1 MSEAPVKEI
10 ISVDWGTTSLR
21 ATLVTGGEPGAT
33 VRGSTGVRGRDPGE
47 LARALDEVIVA
58 LPETSGPI
66 VLSGMIGSTA
76 GLLVAPYA
84 DAPAGRSDIA
94 RSITHVPR
102 ELLGPICAD
111 REVVIVPGVR
121 YVTPSGAELMR
132 GEETQVLG
140 QNLTEG
146 VVIAPGSHSKWITVS
161 GGRIEAFAT
170 AMTGEVYAAI
180 GAHTLLSDSLTPGL
194 AVSGE
199 YRDDF
204 LRGIDDAQSGDLLFT
219 LFSVR
224 AKAIAGA
231 GHGSSTA
238 RLSGLVVGAELRDGL
253 ARAGHPSH
261 VTVIA
266 DHALAEWYDAALSNL
281 GITATIADDQT
292 AARGAWRLAQEGWP
306 R

>member
-1 MSEAPVKEI
+1 MSEAPTNEI

-21 ATLVTGGEPGAT
+21 ASLVTGGEPGAT

-47 LARALDEVIVA
+47 LARALDEVVA
-58 LPETSGPI
+58 TLPETSGPV

-76 GLLVAPYA
+76 GLLLAPYV
-84 DAPAGRSDIA
+84 DAPAGCSDIA
-94 RSITHVPR
+94 RSITRVPP
-102 ELLGPICAD
+102 ELLGPLCAD

-121 YVTPSGAELMR
+121 WVNTSGAELMR

-140 QNLTEG
+140 QNLTDG

-161 GGRIEAFAT
+161 DGRIEAFAT

-180 GAHTLLSDSLTPGL
+180 GTYTLLSDSLTPGL
-194 AVSGE
+194 AVIRE

-224 AKAIAGA
+224 ANAIAGA

-238 RLSGLVVGAELRDGL
+238 RLSGLVVGAELRSGL
-253 ARAGHPSH
+253 AGVGNPSH

-266 DHALAEWYDAALSNL
+266 DRALAEWYDAALGHL
-281 GITATIADDQT
+281 GITTTIADDQT